1 MARLA
6 ELGKRTLIMGIL
18 NITPDSFS
26 DGGLYLEHERA
37 IAHGLELIESGADI
51 IDIGGESTRPGA
63 DPVPLEEELHRVIP
77 VIEGI
82 RKESDVMISVDT
94 YKAQVAE
101 AALAAGAG
109 MINDISA
116 LRFDE
121 EMIDVLLK
129 HDVPIVLMHMQG
141 TPRTMQEDPQY
152 NNVVS
157 DIIEF
162 LRERIAAATAAG
174 IPRER
179 LIVDPGIGFGKLLQ
193 HNLEILRRLDELR
206 ALGRPILIGPS
217 RKSFIGQLTGAPVE
231 ERLPGT
237 IASLVLGIM
246 KGADII
252 RVHDVREARQAVQ
265 VADAIIRGD
274 HR

>member
-217 RKSFIGQLTGAPVE
+217 RKSFIGQLTGASVE